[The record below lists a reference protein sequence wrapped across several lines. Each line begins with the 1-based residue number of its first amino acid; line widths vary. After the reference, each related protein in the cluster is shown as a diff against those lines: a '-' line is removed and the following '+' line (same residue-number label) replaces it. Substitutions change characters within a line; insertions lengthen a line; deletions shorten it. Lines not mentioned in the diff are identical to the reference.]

1 MGKMSTK
8 VNKSIYQ
15 LTREELGLSRADAT
29 KFIPGQPE
37 YPGMSGI
44 TENMLVKFENGD
56 TTIQPEDVVAMAKR
70 YNKPELRNYY
80 CCNECAIGQID
91 APEVTYSGG
100 IHEILV
106 HMAVSIENINN
117 DKIRLMEI
125 LQDGRVDCDEVED
138 YQNIYEELE
147 NISMTIEALQLW
159 CEKMK
164 VNCKK

>member
-1 MGKMSTK
+1 
-8 VNKSIYQ
+8 
-15 LTREELGLSRADAT
+15 
-29 KFIPGQPE
+29 
-37 YPGMSGI
+37 
-44 TENMLVKFENGD
+44 
-56 TTIQPEDVVAMAKR
+56 
-70 YNKPELRNYY
+70 
-80 CCNECAIGQID
+80 
-91 APEVTYSGG
+91 
-100 IHEILV
+100 
-106 HMAVSIENINN
+106 MAVSIENINN